1 MSEKAQVRMI
11 FRQKI
16 LALAAGF
23 SIILVIMMEKELQ
36 AMPSALRILAD
47 EIKAPD
53 DIPEMCLRDAAAMIE
68 SLVEQRDDARL
79 QAEIERDKHCHPDH
93 GGHLFSWE
101 GDQAIPL
108 NERK

>member
-11 FRQKI
+11 FRQKM

-23 SIILVIMMEKELQ
+23 SILLVIMMEKELQ

-53 DIPEMCLRDAAAMIE
+53 DIPEICLRDAAAMIE
-68 SLVEQRDDARL
+68 RLVEQRDDARL

-101 GDQAIPL
+101 SDKI
-108 NERK
+108 